1 MATFAQF
8 YTKDK
13 VMKVVADDKIPYL
26 KGELEKLADEVV
38 YADGKEISAATVK
51 DADALIIRTRTHA
64 DRQLLEGSS
73 VKFIATATIGFDHI
87 DTSYCREAGIVW
99 RNAPG
104 CNAASVDQYV
114 HSALLLLQRDCGLVL
129 KESRLGV
136 VGVGHVGSLVAK
148 TARELGMDVLLCDPP
163 RADEGAAGFVSLQEL
178 SRRCNVITFHTP
190 LTREGLYPTWHLAD
204 ETFFRTLERPVYLI
218 NTSRG
223 EVVDNSG
230 LLQALRNGNVKDAVI
245 DVWEDEPNI
254 NRQLL
259 ESVFI
264 GTPHVAGYSADG
276 KANATRTALDEF
288 CKFFGLKGD
297 YSICPPAP
305 VQKVLEVHTPEEA
318 QLLSYNPQEDSERL
332 KAHPERFEYL
342 RGHYPLRRE
351 LSAYTVKRLSP
362 QNQW

>member
-8 YTKDK
+8 YTKDE

-26 KGELEKLADEVV
+26 KGELERLADEVV
-38 YADGKEISAATVK
+38 YADGKEISSTMVR

-64 DRQLLEGSS
+64 NRQLLEGSS

-87 DTSYCREAGIVW
+87 DTDYCKEAGIVW

-114 HSALLLLQRDCGLVL
+114 HSALLLLQRDRGLAL
-129 KESRLGV
+129 KGSCLGV
-136 VGVGHVGSLVAK
+136 VGVGHVGSLVAE
-148 TARELGMDVLLCDPP
+148 TARGLGMDVLLCDPP

-178 SRRCNVITFHTP
+178 SQHCDIITFHTP
-190 LTREGLYPTWHLAD
+190 LTQAGLYPTWHLAD
-204 ETFFRTLERPVYLI
+204 EAFFRTLKHPVYLI

-223 EVVDNSG
+223 EVVDNNA
-230 LLQALRNGNVKDAVI
+230 LLQALRDGRVKDAVV
-245 DVWEDEPNI
+245 DVWEDEPTI

-288 CKFFGLKGD
+288 CKFFKLKGD
-297 YSICPPAP
+297 YNICPPTP
-305 VQKVLEVHTPEEA
+305 VREVLEVHTTEEA
-318 QLLSYNPQEDSERL
+318 QLLSYNPLEDSERL
-332 KAHPERFEYL
+332 KAHPEQFEYL

-351 LSAYTVKRLSP
+351 LLAYTVKTISKED
-362 QNQW
+362 